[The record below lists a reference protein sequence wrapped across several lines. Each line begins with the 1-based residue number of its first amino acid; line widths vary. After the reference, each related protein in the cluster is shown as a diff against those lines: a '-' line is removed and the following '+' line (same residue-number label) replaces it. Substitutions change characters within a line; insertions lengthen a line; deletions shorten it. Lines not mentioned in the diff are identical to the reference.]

1 MMRDFFF
8 LPSLVPRD
16 VLVKVSSNLPAMFG
30 GGDLLGRKRGV
41 EGMSD
46 EMNRRERPEGGW
58 RGGQLDGVW
67 SKKEVGSEPT
77 GGAHG

>member
-1 MMRDFFF
+1 
-8 LPSLVPRD
+8 
-16 VLVKVSSNLPAMFG
+16 MFG